1 MTPVQKC
8 QYMALPSA
16 ASFTP
21 PRYSSRF
28 KLGQLR
34 ASQRRL
40 VLTSDHWKKSIRD
53 GLDRTRG
60 QVPGGRSASYRR
72 LTFQAGQ
79 NKCRGAD
86 VTAMCMAAHLA
97 RSRFRSDQHA
107 QVSRLA
113 TWLRK
118 HQDEALPGGV
128 QAQLLD
134 CIQLYYKAAIA
145 HPEIKVSHQLSIRRP
160 RMHSAFKACI
170 PS

>member
-1 MTPVQKC
+1 
-8 QYMALPSA
+8 
-16 ASFTP
+16 
-21 PRYSSRF
+21 
-28 KLGQLR
+28 
-34 ASQRRL
+34 
-40 VLTSDHWKKSIRD
+40 
-53 GLDRTRG
+53 
-60 QVPGGRSASYRR
+60 
-72 LTFQAGQ
+72 
-79 NKCRGAD
+79 
-86 VTAMCMAAHLA
+86 MCMAAHLA

-160 RMHSAFKACI
+160 RVHSAFKACI
-170 PS
+170 PSTGTAESHSREQQDAVYKLIDDLLKLPEGKLVSSKSKASSVPVTTMCLRENVVRVRVRMCDRV